1 LDDAC
6 MIEKNPPVV
15 SFQVWLYHYGDWGVK
30 RFGVNDL
37 TNSWD
42 LYKLKKGSTRSKSL
56 WSKSNNLS
64 SPWMRKN
71 GVKVVKEADH
81 VDVIG
86 EVAEDQEEG
95 MVLTFL
101 INKRE
106 VKIHKPQESVE
117 EEVSQDHIEEC
128 MTKLMLNVILVK
140 YLGIM
145 L

>member
-1 LDDAC
+1 
-6 MIEKNPPVV
+6 
-15 SFQVWLYHYGDWGVK
+15 
-30 RFGVNDL
+30 
-37 TNSWD
+37 
-42 LYKLKKGSTRSKSL
+42 
-56 WSKSNNLS
+56 
-64 SPWMRKN
+64 MRKN

-145 L
+145 LQKVEILGKMLRRKAIMLSIKMKFDPTLLLAYKGEEKEEKNER